1 MIKKNDLLINTN
13 GYVLSLL
20 EKILDA
26 NVEILG
32 VENIPKNNPKL
43 FIANHFTRTEA
54 MLIPYTLY
62 NITNK
67 KVGVIADDSLFK
79 SFLGNFL
86 ENLGAIKKSSPNRN
100 EHIIGDLITSC
111 KDWMI
116 FPEGMMVKAK
126 DISKTDKNFCVKID
140 DVCQRVYTGSA
151 VFALTSQYFRQKFLD
166 EKLENQNE
174 FTKKYFISD
183 CKNINT
189 DETMI
194 VPINI
199 SYSNLRT
206 GKNFFFYI
214 LSKLFE
220 PMEKNFK
227 EELEIES
234 NIVLNSKITIRI
246 LEPISTKNLL
256 ENLYTKDLSE
266 EEIINSLRH
275 EVTHDFMNKIY
286 ESLTI
291 NFDHIFIL
299 ILFLY
304 PKEEIKSEHFKRLIY
319 ITFFKI
325 KQLKL
330 FYDKDIDEDLIY
342 LISYEKFKA
351 FNNILEVAV
360 ENKILEIDEVNCYKF
375 LINKKNLL
383 NNHTHDTIRL
393 KNILRVILN
402 EILIQKDVVDIVN
415 NLISNDEEE
424 INKQLLEIL
433 KFEENQEFENS
444 HEKLKNHKNIK
455 PIEIG
460 KHKYFENTNSNSC
473 VIAIHGFSSSPKEME
488 KLALFLNK
496 NGLNVQTPRLA
507 GHGTIPEDLKDRT
520 WQDWYKS
527 VSRSIVIGTLQYTK
541 IYIIGFSTGG
551 LLALLSTKKDYKEFV
566 SLVCINAALHLNDL
580 RIKTILPAISFW
592 NDIVKAFDSEKYT
605 KEYIE
610 NFPEN
615 IETNY
620 NKHYITSIEQLN
632 LLMQKIK
639 KILPKIKKPIL
650 IIQGKDDPVVNSTS
664 AHEIFQNIESR
675 YKSLKIV
682 EAKNH
687 VIVNNENSEELF
699 LTILDFI
706 KQGKNNEI

>member
-1 MIKKNDLLINTN
+1 M
-13 GYVLSLL
+13 
-20 EKILDA
+20 
-26 NVEILG
+26 
-32 VENIPKNNPKL
+32 
-43 FIANHFTRTEA
+43 
-54 MLIPYTLY
+54 
-62 NITNK
+62 
-67 KVGVIADDSLFK
+67 
-79 SFLGNFL
+79 
-86 ENLGAIKKSSPNRN
+86 
-100 EHIIGDLITSC
+100 
-111 KDWMI
+111 
-116 FPEGMMVKAK
+116 
-126 DISKTDKNFCVKID
+126 
-140 DVCQRVYTGSA
+140 
-151 VFALTSQYFRQKFLD
+151 
-166 EKLENQNE
+166 
-174 FTKKYFISD
+174 
-183 CKNINT
+183 
-189 DETMI
+189 
-194 VPINI
+194 
-199 SYSNLRT
+199 
-206 GKNFFFYI
+206 
-214 LSKLFE
+214 
-220 PMEKNFK
+220 
-227 EELEIES
+227 
-234 NIVLNSKITIRI
+234 
-246 LEPISTKNLL
+246 
-256 ENLYTKDLSE
+256 
-266 EEIINSLRH
+266 
-275 EVTHDFMNKIY
+275 
-286 ESLTI
+286 
-291 NFDHIFIL
+291 
-299 ILFLY
+299 
-304 PKEEIKSEHFKRLIY
+304 
-319 ITFFKI
+319 
-325 KQLKL
+325 
-330 FYDKDIDEDLIY
+330 
-342 LISYEKFKA
+342 
-351 FNNILEVAV
+351 
-360 ENKILEIDEVNCYKF
+360 
-375 LINKKNLL
+375 
-383 NNHTHDTIRL
+383 
-393 KNILRVILN
+393 
-402 EILIQKDVVDIVN
+402 N

-488 KLALFLNK
+488 KLALFLNQ
-496 NGLNVQTPRLA
+496 NGFNVQTPRLA
-507 GHGTIPEDLKDRT
+507 GHGTIPEDLKDKT

-632 LLMQKIK
+632 LLMQKIR

-650 IIQGKDDPVVNSTS
+650 IIQGKDDPIVNSTS

>member
-13 GYVLSLL
+13 GYVLNLL

-43 FIANHFTRTEA
+43 FVANHFTRTEA

-79 SFLGNFL
+79 SFLGTFL
-86 ENLGAIKKSSPNRN
+86 ENLGAIKKSAPNRN

-126 DISKTDKNFCVKID
+126 DISKTDKNFCVKIND
-140 DVCQRVYTGSA
+140 ACQRVYTGSA

-206 GKNFFFYI
+206 GKNFLI
-214 LSKLFE
+214 DMLSKLFE
-220 PMEKNFK
+220 PMEENFK

-256 ENLYTKDLSE
+256 ENLYSKDLNQ

-304 PKEEIKSEHFKRLIY
+304 PKE
-319 ITFFKI
+319 
-325 KQLKL
+325 
-330 FYDKDIDEDLIY
+330 
-342 LISYEKFKA
+342 
-351 FNNILEVAV
+351 
-360 ENKILEIDEVNCYKF
+360 
-375 LINKKNLL
+375 
-383 NNHTHDTIRL
+383 
-393 KNILRVILN
+393 
-402 EILIQKDVVDIVN
+402 
-415 NLISNDEEE
+415 
-424 INKQLLEIL
+424 
-433 KFEENQEFENS
+433 
-444 HEKLKNHKNIK
+444 
-455 PIEIG
+455 
-460 KHKYFENTNSNSC
+460 
-473 VIAIHGFSSSPKEME
+473 
-488 KLALFLNK
+488 
-496 NGLNVQTPRLA
+496 
-507 GHGTIPEDLKDRT
+507 
-520 WQDWYKS
+520 
-527 VSRSIVIGTLQYTK
+527 
-541 IYIIGFSTGG
+541 
-551 LLALLSTKKDYKEFV
+551 
-566 SLVCINAALHLNDL
+566 
-580 RIKTILPAISFW
+580 
-592 NDIVKAFDSEKYT
+592 
-605 KEYIE
+605 
-610 NFPEN
+610 
-615 IETNY
+615 
-620 NKHYITSIEQLN
+620 
-632 LLMQKIK
+632 
-639 KILPKIKKPIL
+639 
-650 IIQGKDDPVVNSTS
+650 
-664 AHEIFQNIESR
+664 
-675 YKSLKIV
+675 
-682 EAKNH
+682 
-687 VIVNNENSEELF
+687 
-699 LTILDFI
+699 
-706 KQGKNNEI
+706 